1 MNHSYIAK
9 ENQMLDIY
17 TEDEGMIILCECL
30 REASKTLGMKFTL
43 SNLMTMPRDSI
54 LAQCV
59 KGAWMKRIGRN

>member
-30 REASKTLGMKFTL
+30 REASRALGMKFTL
-43 SNLMTMPRDSI
+43 SNLMTVSPDST

-59 KGAWMKRIGRN
+59 FGTWMKRIGQN